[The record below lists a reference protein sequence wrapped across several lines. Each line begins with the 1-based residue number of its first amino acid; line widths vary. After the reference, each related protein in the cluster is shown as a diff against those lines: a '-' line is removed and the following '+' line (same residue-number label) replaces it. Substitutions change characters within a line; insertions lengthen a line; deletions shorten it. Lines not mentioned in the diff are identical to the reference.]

1 MSELSERMGEP
12 EVDASGTVL
21 SSQRLTE
28 TISSAGSES
37 MDDDGDTE
45 GIKQSARILCLF
57 DFLLDVHGWESDSSD
72 EFLNMG
78 FFILFL

>member
-12 EVDASGTVL
+12 EVDASGTVFQL
-21 SSQRLTE
+21 AKTE

-57 DFLLDVHGWESDSSD
+57 GFLLDVHGWESDSSD
-72 EFLNMG
+72 ELLNMG